1 MVLSKHL
8 NERGEVMKY
17 IDSYLINDNTVRI
30 LPIIAENGSIYTCVF
45 EKEHFAI
52 VGKSPEAV
60 IEESN
65 RFYIRPPR
73 EFYLKRKWG
82 SLVEYK
88 GNSIHAS
95 FQFTFNKLNK

>member
-1 MVLSKHL
+1 MV
-8 NERGEVMKY
+8 KY
-17 IDSYLINDNTVRI
+17 INSYLINDNTVRI
-30 LPIIAENGSIYTCVF
+30 LPIVAENGLIYTIVF

-65 RFYIRPPR
+65 LFYRRPPN

-88 GNSIHAS
+88 GKSIHAN
-95 FQFTFNKLNK
+95 FCFTLKKPHQ